1 MNYGMLLEDVQEVS
15 KDKLKEVSFRVDE
28 EFIQYVKELNIDDDI
43 KKNLIKKSK
52 DRAFFDMLLI
62 NCIKKVFPQL
72 FGPTNNVNL
81 LTQAFAYSIFA
92 KLFIDRWSYRLYL
105 TCVHRMLYDRQVLH
119 QVICRRIHPA
129 LVQRSIHRRTHQR
142 FR

>member
-1 MNYGMLLEDVQEVS
+1 MDYGMLLEDVKEVS

-62 NCIKKVFPQL
+62 N
-72 FGPTNNVNL
+72 
-81 LTQAFAYSIFA
+81 
-92 KLFIDRWSYRLYL
+92 
-105 TCVHRMLYDRQVLH
+105 
-119 QVICRRIHPA
+119 A
-129 LVQRSIHRRTHQR
+129 LKD
-142 FR
+142 

>member
-1 MNYGMLLEDVQEVS
+1 MNYGTLLEDVKEVS

-62 NCIKKVFPQL
+62 N
-72 FGPTNNVNL
+72 
-81 LTQAFAYSIFA
+81 
-92 KLFIDRWSYRLYL
+92 
-105 TCVHRMLYDRQVLH
+105 
-119 QVICRRIHPA
+119 A
-129 LVQRSIHRRTHQR
+129 LKD
-142 FR
+142 

>member
-62 NCIKKVFPQL
+62 N
-72 FGPTNNVNL
+72 
-81 LTQAFAYSIFA
+81 
-92 KLFIDRWSYRLYL
+92 
-105 TCVHRMLYDRQVLH
+105 
-119 QVICRRIHPA
+119 A
-129 LVQRSIHRRTHQR
+129 LKD
-142 FR
+142 

>member
-1 MNYGMLLEDVQEVS
+1 MNYGMLLEDVKEVS

-62 NCIKKVFPQL
+62 N
-72 FGPTNNVNL
+72 
-81 LTQAFAYSIFA
+81 
-92 KLFIDRWSYRLYL
+92 
-105 TCVHRMLYDRQVLH
+105 
-119 QVICRRIHPA
+119 A
-129 LVQRSIHRRTHQR
+129 LKD
-142 FR
+142 